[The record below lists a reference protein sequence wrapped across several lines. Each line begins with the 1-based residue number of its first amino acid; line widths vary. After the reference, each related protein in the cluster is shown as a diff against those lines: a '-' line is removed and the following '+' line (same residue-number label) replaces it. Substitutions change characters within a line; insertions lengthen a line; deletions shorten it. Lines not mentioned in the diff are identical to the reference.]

1 MRTALHIGEVAQ
13 LLGVTPKTIRHYHKV
28 GLLAEPE
35 RSDGGYR
42 LYAASDLL
50 RLLRVRRLQAL
61 GLSLKQIK
69 TVLGEP
75 DQTRTLREVFQALLA
90 DLAAQMEALEARRA
104 RIQHLLEGDDLA
116 AMDEPTE
123 LPAMLQW
130 AQTHL
135 GEHLP
140 QVSAEVW
147 RQDARAFAQLE
158 AFRWPAEVQAQM
170 REAIQ
175 GFAKDPQPFQDLLP
189 FVEQVAALASAPEDS
204 PEIDRLAEQVARS
217 EFGQMLQA
225 TVAGAVPALE
235 SPLSDVLGEV
245 LLSAYTP
252 AQQRFLALLRQY
264 LTPPTKE
271 KGDETSD

>member
-1 MRTALHIGEVAQ
+1 MRTALHIGEAAH

-42 LYAASDLL
+42 LYTASDLL
-50 RLLRVRRLQAL
+50 RLLRIRRLQAL
-61 GLSLKQIK
+61 GLSLKQVK

-90 DLAAQMEALEARRA
+90 DLAAQIEALEARRGQ
-104 RIQHLLEGDDLA
+104 IQRLLEENALE

-123 LPAMLQW
+123 MPALLQW
-130 AQTHL
+130 AQIHL

-140 QVSAEVW
+140 QVSAEIW
-147 RQDARAFAQLE
+147 KQDARAFARLE
-158 AFRWPAEVQAQM
+158 AFRWPAEVQAQL

-175 GFAKDPQPFQDLLP
+175 SFAKDPQQFQYLLP

-204 PEIDRLAEQVARS
+204 PEIECLAEQVARS
-217 EFGQMLQA
+217 AFGQMLQA
-225 TVAGAVPALE
+225 AAAESVPALE
-235 SPLSDVLGEV
+235 SPLSEVFGEV
-245 LLSAYTP
+245 LLSAYSP

-271 KGDETSD
+271 KEE

>member
-1 MRTALHIGEVAQ
+1 MRTALHIGEIAH

-35 RSDGGYR
+35 RSAGGYR
-42 LYAASDLL
+42 LYTANDLL
-50 RLLRVRRLQAL
+50 RLLRIRRLQAL
-61 GLSLKQIK
+61 GLSLKQVK

-75 DQTRTLREVFQALLA
+75 NQTRTLREVFQALLA
-90 DLAAQMEALEARRA
+90 DLAAQIEALEVRRTQVQ
-104 RIQHLLEGDDLA
+104 RLLEEDSLA

-123 LPAMLQW
+123 TPALLEW

-147 RQDARAFAQLE
+147 KQDARAFARLE
-158 AFRWPAEVQAQM
+158 AFQWPAEVQAQL

-175 GFAKDPQPFQDLLP
+175 GFAKEPQPFQHLLP
-189 FVEQVAALASAPEDS
+189 FVEQVAALASTPEDS
-204 PEIDRLAEQVARS
+204 PEIERLAEQVARS

-225 TVAGAVPALE
+225 AAAASVPALE
-235 SPLSDVLGEV
+235 SPLGEVFGEV

-264 LTPPTKE
+264 LTPSTEEQKQ
-271 KGDETSD
+271 